1 MIRSGAAALA
11 LAAAVALPALAGT
24 HPSRLQVSAREFNF
38 ALSKQSIRP
47 GRTILELVNYGEDSH
62 DLRLRR
68 IGGKRVYRLAETKPG
83 NRSELDFRVAPGRYR
98 LWCSIADHRQRGM
111 SAVLTVR

>member
-1 MIRSGAAALA
+1 MIRTGAAALA
-11 LAAAVALPALAGT
+11 LAAAVALPAIAGT
-24 HPSRLQVSAREFNF
+24 HPARMQVSAREFNL
-38 ALSKQSIRP
+38 ALSKQSVHP
-47 GRTILELVNYGEDSH
+47 GRTILELVNFGEDPH

-68 IGGKRVYRLAETKPG
+68 IGGKRVYRVAVTLPG
-83 NRSELDFRVAPGRYR
+83 DRSELDFRVVPGRYR